1 MQDNMKATEDAEEKK
16 GGERKKESEREG
28 GTRRGKEACWIA
40 LLGSSSTVS
49 LLVKFMDGPK
59 LHKGLH

>member
-28 GTRRGKEACWIA
+28 GTRRGREAC
-40 LLGSSSTVS
+40 
-49 LLVKFMDGPK
+49 
-59 LHKGLH
+59 

>member
-28 GTRRGKEACWIA
+28 GMRRGREGRGEGGRHAESLCLAAA
-40 LLGSSSTVS
+40 LQSA
-49 LLVKFMDGPK
+49 F
-59 LHKGLH
+59 